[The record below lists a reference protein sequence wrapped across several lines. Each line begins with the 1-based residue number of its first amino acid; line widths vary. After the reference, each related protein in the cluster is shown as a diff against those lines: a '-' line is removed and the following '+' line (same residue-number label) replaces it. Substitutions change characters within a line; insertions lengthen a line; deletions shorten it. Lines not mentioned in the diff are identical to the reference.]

1 MKFKKAVSAPQS
13 GDRADSEGKL
23 SGAILCSYW
32 MMCHIQLE
40 SHILHKNKYFS

>member
-1 MKFKKAVSAPQS
+1 MKFKKVVSAPQS
-13 GDRADSEGKL
+13 GDRAGSEGKL